1 MKIEAALKLLK
12 DGYVLRAIKDGN
24 TYIATFKDGIIEIYS
39 NLYHTKITS
48 RDFLDLYKDFSFLPI
63 EDEKNIE
70 AEAKDKD
77 FEYYSHLQ
85 AKQ

>member
-12 DGYVLRAIKDGN
+12 DGYVLRAIKEGN
-24 TYIATFKDGIIEIYS
+24 TYIATFKDAIIEIYS
-39 NLYHTKITS
+39 NSYHTKITS
-48 RDFLDLYKDFSFLPI
+48 RDFLDLYKHFNFLPI
-63 EDEKNIE
+63 EDEENVE
-70 AEAKDKD
+70 ADEKAKD